1 MVNTFF
7 DGIGKMSDHLVFSF
21 IESLKQE
28 IDIVM
33 QVVLHSATETATCF
47 TLL

>member
-7 DGIGKMSDHLVFSF
+7 EGIAKMSDHLTFSF

-28 IDIVM
+28 IDAVM
-33 QVVLHSATETATCF
+33 YVVQISATETATCF